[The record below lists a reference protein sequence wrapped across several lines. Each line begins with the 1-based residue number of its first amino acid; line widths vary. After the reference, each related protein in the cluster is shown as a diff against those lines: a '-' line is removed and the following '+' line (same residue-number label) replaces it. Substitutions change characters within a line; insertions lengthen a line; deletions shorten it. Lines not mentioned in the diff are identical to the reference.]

1 MAEGNAGE
9 GNKIHKSS
17 TEIKEAYFIFG
28 RFQPPHFGHAHL
40 INTLYDMAKEKG
52 ADPYVFPTSTTEP
65 PDRNPLSID
74 RKIVYLKKMFP
85 PSRYPLLRIIN
96 TTDQKCTI
104 IYDVIKLLKEA
115 GYEKL
120 TLFVGPDRVESFAK
134 QFAVPKF
141 VEEFGTVDIVAEK
154 RLDIEP
160 EITGI
165 SAAASA
171 SPPDKISATI
181 VRKYVKNEN
190 RSSFAKA
197 TKIGTMTN
205 DNVNAMM
212 LNVQAG
218 LTRSKQKKEK
228 KEKKEKCSASAAAV
242 PNNMEGGTRKRTRKY
257 RNVPSRR
264 RLRRRVY

>member
-120 TLFVGPDRVESFAK
+120 TLFVGPDRVKSFAK

-141 VEEFGTVDIVAEK
+141 VEDFGTVDIVAEK

-165 SAAASA
+165 SAAAAASA

-181 VRKYVKNEN
+181 VRGYVINDN
-190 RSSFAKA
+190 RPSFAKA

-205 DNVNAMM
+205 ANVNAMM
-212 LNVQAG
+212 SNVKAG
-218 LTRSKQKKEK
+218 LARPKQKKEK
-228 KEKKEKCSASAAAV
+228 KEKSSSASAAAA
-242 PNNMEGGTRKRTRKY
+242 PNNNLEGGTRKRKRKY

-264 RLRRRVY
+264 RRHH